1 VAEKAVACLWKW
13 RNDRV
18 LTVKWASAHFF
29 FALPFPER
37 SFQGRGIA
45 DMNGLESQVHR
56 IAESIAKALRLEIVE
71 VECHGKGAKTIV
83 RVIVEKE
90 GGVGIQDCEQ
100 FHHSLGRAL
109 DVTEPVSHA
118 YRLEVSS
125 PGLDRPLKQRKD
137 YDQAVGLNIRV
148 KVHDPIQGKGTF
160 VGQLA
165 EVDDRGITLQVPVR
179 KSRTHRRVAL
189 EWDTIAQA
197 KREIEW

>member
-1 VAEKAVACLWKW
+1 
-13 RNDRV
+13 
-18 LTVKWASAHFF
+18 
-29 FALPFPER
+29 
-37 SFQGRGIA
+37 
-45 DMNGLESQVHR
+45 MNGLESQVHR

-109 DVTEPVSHA
+109 DATDPVPHA

-137 YDQAVGLNIRV
+137 YDQAVGRNIRV
-148 KVHDPIQGKGTF
+148 KVRDPIQGKGTF

-189 EWDTIAQA
+189 EWETIAQA

>member
-1 VAEKAVACLWKW
+1 
-13 RNDRV
+13 
-18 LTVKWASAHFF
+18 
-29 FALPFPER
+29 
-37 SFQGRGIA
+37 
-45 DMNGLESQVHR
+45 MNGLESQVHR

-100 FHHSLGRAL
+100 FHHSLARAL
-109 DVTEPVSHA
+109 DVTDPIPHA

-137 YDQAVGLNIRV
+137 YDQAVGRNIRV

>member
-1 VAEKAVACLWKW
+1 
-13 RNDRV
+13 
-18 LTVKWASAHFF
+18 
-29 FALPFPER
+29 
-37 SFQGRGIA
+37 
-45 DMNGLESQVHR
+45 MNGLESQVQR
-56 IAESIAKALRLEIVE
+56 IAEPIAKALRLDIVD

-109 DVTEPVSHA
+109 DVMDPIPHA

-125 PGLDRPLKQRKD
+125 PGVDRPLKQRKD
-137 YDQAVGLNIRV
+137 YDEAVGRNVRV
-148 KVHDPIQGKGTF
+148 KVHAPVHGKGTF

-179 KSRTHRRVAL
+179 KSRTSRRVVL
-189 EWDTIAQA
+189 EWEAIAQA
-197 KREIEW
+197 KRDVDW

>member
-1 VAEKAVACLWKW
+1 
-13 RNDRV
+13 
-18 LTVKWASAHFF
+18 
-29 FALPFPER
+29 
-37 SFQGRGIA
+37 
-45 DMNGLESQVHR
+45 MNGLGSQVQR
-56 IAESIAKALRLEIVE
+56 IAEPIAKALHLEIVE

-109 DVTEPVSHA
+109 DVADPIPHA

-125 PGLDRPLKQRKD
+125 PGVDRPLRRRKD
-137 YDQAVGLNIRV
+137 YDEAVGRNIRV
-148 KVHDPIQGKGTF
+148 KVHAPVQGKGTF

-179 KSRTHRRVAL
+179 KSRTPRRVVL
-189 EWDTIAQA
+189 EWEAIAQA
-197 KREIEW
+197 KRDIEW

>member
-1 VAEKAVACLWKW
+1 
-13 RNDRV
+13 
-18 LTVKWASAHFF
+18 
-29 FALPFPER
+29 
-37 SFQGRGIA
+37 
-45 DMNGLESQVHR
+45 MNGLESQVHR

-109 DVTEPVSHA
+109 DATDPVPHA

-137 YDQAVGLNIRV
+137 YDQAVGRNIRV
-148 KVHDPIQGKGTF
+148 KVRDPIQGKGTF

-165 EVDDRGITLQVPVR
+165 EVDDRGITLEVPVR

-189 EWDTIAQA
+189 EWETIAQA

>member
-1 VAEKAVACLWKW
+1 
-13 RNDRV
+13 
-18 LTVKWASAHFF
+18 
-29 FALPFPER
+29 
-37 SFQGRGIA
+37 
-45 DMNGLESQVHR
+45 MNGLESQVHR
-56 IAESIAKALRLEIVE
+56 IAESIAKALRLEIVDI
-71 VECHGKGAKTIV
+71 ECHGKGAKTIV

-109 DVTEPVSHA
+109 DVADPVSHA

-137 YDQAVGLNIRV
+137 YDQAVGRNIRV
-148 KVHDPIQGKGTF
+148 KVRDPIQGKGTF

>member
-1 VAEKAVACLWKW
+1 
-13 RNDRV
+13 
-18 LTVKWASAHFF
+18 
-29 FALPFPER
+29 
-37 SFQGRGIA
+37 
-45 DMNGLESQVHR
+45 MNGLESQVQR
-56 IAESIAKALRLEIVE
+56 IAEPIAKALRLDIVA

-83 RVIVEKE
+83 RVFVEKE

-109 DVTEPVSHA
+109 DVADPVPHA

-148 KVHDPIQGKGTF
+148 KVHAPVQGKRTV
-160 VGQLA
+160 VGQLTG
-165 EVDDRGITLQVPVR
+165 VDDRGITLQVPVR
-179 KSRTHRRVAL
+179 KSRTSQRVVL
-189 EWDTIAQA
+189 EWGAVAQT

>member
-1 VAEKAVACLWKW
+1 MA
-13 RNDRV
+13 DR
-18 LTVKWASAHFF
+18 
-29 FALPFPER
+29 
-37 SFQGRGIA
+37 
-45 DMNGLESQVHR
+45 NGLGSQVHR
-56 IAESIAKALRLEIVE
+56 IAEPIAEALHLEIVE

-90 GGVGIQDCEQ
+90 GGVGIQDCERL
-100 FHHSLGRAL
+100 HHSLGRAL
-109 DVTEPVSHA
+109 DVADPVPHS

-125 PGLDRPLKQRKD
+125 PGADRPLSRRKD
-137 YDQAVGLNIRV
+137 YDRAVGRNIRV
-148 KVHDPIQGKGTF
+148 KVNDPVHGPGTF

-197 KREIEW
+197 KRDIDV

>member
-1 VAEKAVACLWKW
+1 
-13 RNDRV
+13 
-18 LTVKWASAHFF
+18 
-29 FALPFPER
+29 
-37 SFQGRGIA
+37 
-45 DMNGLESQVHR
+45 MNGLESQVHR

-71 VECHGKGAKTIV
+71 VECQGKGAKTIV

>member
-1 VAEKAVACLWKW
+1 M
-13 RNDRV
+13 
-18 LTVKWASAHFF
+18 
-29 FALPFPER
+29 
-37 SFQGRGIA
+37 A
-45 DMNGLESQVHR
+45 DP
-56 IAESIAKALRLEIVE
+56 I
-71 VECHGKGAKTIV
+71 
-83 RVIVEKE
+83 
-90 GGVGIQDCEQ
+90 
-100 FHHSLGRAL
+100 
-109 DVTEPVSHA
+109 PHA

-137 YDQAVGLNIRV
+137 YDQAVGRNIRV

>member
-1 VAEKAVACLWKW
+1 
-13 RNDRV
+13 
-18 LTVKWASAHFF
+18 
-29 FALPFPER
+29 
-37 SFQGRGIA
+37 
-45 DMNGLESQVHR
+45 MNGLESQVQR
-56 IAESIAKALRLEIVE
+56 IAEPIAKALRLVIVD

-83 RVIVEKE
+83 RVFVEKE

-109 DVTEPVSHA
+109 DVADPVPHA

-148 KVHDPIQGKGTF
+148 KVHAPVQGKGT
-160 VGQLA
+160 VIGQLTG
-165 EVDDRGITLQVPVR
+165 VDDRGITLQVPVR
-179 KSRTHRRVAL
+179 KSRTSRRVIL
-189 EWDTIAQA
+189 EWEAVAQT

>member
-1 VAEKAVACLWKW
+1 
-13 RNDRV
+13 
-18 LTVKWASAHFF
+18 
-29 FALPFPER
+29 
-37 SFQGRGIA
+37 
-45 DMNGLESQVHR
+45 MNGLESQVQR
-56 IAESIAKALRLEIVE
+56 IAEPIAKALRLDIVA

-83 RVIVEKE
+83 RVFVEKE

-109 DVTEPVSHA
+109 DVADPVPHA

-148 KVHDPIQGKGTF
+148 KVHAPVQGKRT
-160 VGQLA
+160 VIGQLT

-179 KSRTHRRVAL
+179 KSRTSQRVVL
-189 EWDTIAQA
+189 EWDAVAQT

>member
-1 VAEKAVACLWKW
+1 
-13 RNDRV
+13 
-18 LTVKWASAHFF
+18 
-29 FALPFPER
+29 
-37 SFQGRGIA
+37 
-45 DMNGLESQVHR
+45 MNGLGNQVHR
-56 IAESIAKALRLEIVE
+56 IAEPIAKALRLEIVD

-109 DVTEPVSHA
+109 DVVDPVSHA

-125 PGLDRPLKQRKD
+125 PGVDRPLRQRKD
-137 YDQAVGLNIRV
+137 YDRAVGRKIRV
-148 KVHDPIQGKGTF
+148 KVRDPVHGHGTL

-179 KSRTHRRVAL
+179 KSRTYRRVAL
-189 EWDTIAQA
+189 EWDAVAQA
-197 KREIEW
+197 KCDIEW